1 MRHLTNADTAARR
14 GRGPEEIAL
23 DAWLEDAGPYLSL
36 VEVFG
41 SVEAS
46 LRQSEPRGRATHR
59 AARVPLAPAL
69 APLILD

>member
-1 MRHLTNADTAARR
+1 MRHLMTVDSAARR

-46 LRQSEPRGRATHR
+46 LRTPEPRGRATHR
-59 AARVPLAPAL
+59 SAHVHAASPLRVTF
-69 APLILD
+69 D